1 MGAEHYINELYP
13 ISLENPEVKMEIV
26 SVTNSKIATV
36 EDAAQH
42 ALANDPRPPARYNDL
57 LVLIQ
62 GEDHEQINMVQKE
75 GMRFLFCGDTVVIG
89 NPQTKE
95 TTGRFS
101 ALIYVAGRLKEIVV
115 NLTEPWNP
123 ERDRI
128 VVLETKESSLDRK
141 R

>member
-1 MGAEHYINELYP
+1 
-13 ISLENPEVKMEIV
+13 MEIV